1 MTEDTIIYNEN
12 STLTLPDGATY
23 SAKELVSIYKDR
35 ILSKNRRVLSVSMGS
50 AQRFL
55 DAPLWGV
62 LIHRVGPTTVTTL
75 KKLLTDDH
83 EWFEGLIP
91 VYQEITLEYRRFAR
105 VCFKEA
111 CLQAMRAPE
120 TIRGK
125 DKKQARSVN
134 NDLDELTPNL
144 LHCIWLVYHLEMQT
158 GMVTRH
164 ENGTRYDTYT
174 LRNPEAVKR
183 ETDVVAHT
191 SSNMVLARRARAIL
205 YEIRNRHPKP
215 LTLAG
220 LYEHVKH
227 GYIQAG
233 GLGRSQVE
241 RSYYMAQLAQTEQE
255 KFTLSSSVSTQIN
268 LPKTGYACDALVD
281 PDEIITE
288 LHKAISEME
297 RLKDFLA
304 RTKDR
309 RPPKDSFST
318 AEDLVKIIVTMIGEN
333 FMNYVNDKNDEV
345 KNLALVFAEGYP
357 MQKVLDMV
365 DKITGWP
372 ILECQLS

>member
-1 MTEDTIIYNEN
+1 MTEDTPVYNEN
-12 STLTLPDGATY
+12 STLTLPDGRTY
-23 SAKELVSIYKDR
+23 SAKALVSIYKDR
-35 ILSKNRRVLSVSMGS
+35 ILSKNRRVLCVPLRG
-50 AQRFL
+50 AHEFL
-55 DAPLWGV
+55 DSHLWGV
-62 LIHRVGPTTVTTL
+62 IIHRVGPTTVITL

-83 EWFEGLIP
+83 EWFASITP
-91 VYQEITLEYRRFAR
+91 VYQESTLEYRRFVR

-120 TIRGK
+120 AIRGK
-125 DKKQARSVN
+125 DNKQARSVN
-134 NDLDELTPNL
+134 NDLDGLTPNL
-144 LHCIWLVYHLEMQT
+144 PHCIWLVYHLEMQT
-158 GMVTRH
+158 GMVSHH

-174 LRNPEAVKR
+174 LHNPEAVKR
-183 ETDVVAHT
+183 EADVLAHT
-191 SSNMVLARRARAIL
+191 SSNIVLARRARAIL
-205 YEIRNRHPKP
+205 YEIRKDHTP

-233 GLGRSQVE
+233 VLGYSNH
-241 RSYYMAQLAQTEQE
+241 SYYMAHLAQTEQE
-255 KFTLSSSVSTQIN
+255 KFTRSSSVSTQIN
-268 LPKTGYACDALVD
+268 LPKTVYACDALVD

-288 LHKAISEME
+288 LHRAILEME

-309 RPPKDSFST
+309 RPPEGSFST

-333 FMNYVNDKNDEV
+333 FMNYVNDKNGEV

-357 MQKVLDMV
+357 MQKVLDMI
-365 DKITGWP
+365 DKIAGWP
-372 ILECQLS
+372 TLEYQPS